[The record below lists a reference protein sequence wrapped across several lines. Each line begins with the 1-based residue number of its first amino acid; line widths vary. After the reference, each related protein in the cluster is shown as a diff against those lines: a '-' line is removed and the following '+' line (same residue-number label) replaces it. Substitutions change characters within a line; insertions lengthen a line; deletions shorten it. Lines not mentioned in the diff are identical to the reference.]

1 MLINKEKLIN
11 KIATEVHY
19 DTEHPLE
26 SYAKLLMMIVE
37 AEEEE
42 AEPIRHGK
50 WIINECLGVKDMLCP
65 ECGEMYDYNE
75 GLEEDWKYCPNC
87 GAKMDEV
94 MDEVKDEV
102 N

>member
-42 AEPIRHGK
+42 AEDKEAVSRGK
-50 WIINECLGVKDMLCP
+50 WLHNDIMETDICSCCHTLLVCDVRGFN
-65 ECGEMYDYNE
+65 
-75 GLEEDWKYCPNC
+75 YCPYC
-87 GAKMDEV
+87 GAKMDLKEV
-94 MDEVKDEV
+94 EE
-102 N
+102 

>member
-37 AEEEE
+37 AEEDDRKGHWEIVYNDNE
-42 AEPIRHGK
+42 PFKAICSNCGYTIPIRTRYELITK
-50 WIINECLGVKDMLCP
+50 RECPFCKIKM
-65 ECGEMYDYNE
+65 
-75 GLEEDWKYCPNC
+75 EED
-87 GAKMDEV
+87 ER
-94 MDEVKDEV
+94 E
-102 N
+102 

>member
-37 AEEEE
+37 AEEDD
-42 AEPIRHGK
+42 RRGH
-50 WIINECLGVKDMLCP
+50 WIV
-65 ECGEMYDYNE
+65 DYNDNKPFKATCSNCGY
-75 GLEEDWKYCPNC
+75 GLPITTLLFMKKECPNC
-87 GAKMDEV
+87 KIKMEEV
-94 MDEVKDEV
+94 EK
-102 N
+102 

>member
-37 AEEEE
+37 AEEDE
-42 AEPIRHGK
+42 AVSRGK
-50 WIINECLGVKDMLCP
+50 WISYCKDCKYWEQVYGRNAQNYKKCICLERDTDA
-65 ECGEMYDYNE
+65 YF
-75 GLEEDWKYCPNC
+75 YCAYAEKKN
-87 GAKMDEV
+87 
-94 MDEVKDEV
+94 EV
-102 N
+102 NE

>member
-11 KIATEVHY
+11 KIATDVHY

-37 AEEEE
+37 APDEEDVS
-42 AEPIRHGK
+42 HGE
-50 WIINECLGVKDMLCP
+50 WIVHYNHNTPYMAHCS
-65 ECGEMYDYNE
+65 ECGYIKAINSMNDLTE
-75 GLEEDWKYCPNC
+75 YCVFC
-87 GAKMDEV
+87 GAKMDK
-94 MDEVKDEV
+94 VKDET